1 MGDNPSQ
8 NTQTVQQ
15 DHVSQQLN
23 VQQVTC
29 VPANVREPKMTT
41 WQRVPTHRNVHLAS
55 IIVTVTQSLWCHT
68 VILGKYATGKKYN
81 YWNSYPKN
89 GANLMTGM
97 LSECHDDIRREIIGM
112 IERNQYLKPGISPNN
127 WWWPNLLHL
136 YDSPIDSMN
145 LCVLKN

>member
-1 MGDNPSQ
+1 
-8 NTQTVQQ
+8 
-15 DHVSQQLN
+15 
-23 VQQVTC
+23 
-29 VPANVREPKMTT
+29 
-41 WQRVPTHRNVHLAS
+41 
-55 IIVTVTQSLWCHT
+55 
-68 VILGKYATGKKYN
+68 
-81 YWNSYPKN
+81 
-89 GANLMTGM
+89 MTGM